1 MLSTKIIQCFSHF
14 ICLGDMKV
22 MVYVSG
28 FAFSSQSHGLSFSP
42 LYYSH
47 RSCCDFLNPKLDF
60 HIVTGLVRN
69 EDITKRQ
76 TIETIESK
84 TMEFP
89 RNLMLEKESAP
100 GRRKTC
106 IPTKR
111 FHTILTTYQTTLQD
125 ETKA

>member
-1 MLSTKIIQCFSHF
+1 M
-14 ICLGDMKV
+14 
-22 MVYVSG
+22 
-28 FAFSSQSHGLSFSP
+28 
-42 LYYSH
+42 
-47 RSCCDFLNPKLDF
+47 LDF

-69 EDITKRQ
+69 EDIIKRQ

-89 RNLMLEKESAP
+89 RNLMLERESAP
-100 GRRKTC
+100 GRRETF

-125 ETKA
+125 ETEAQTKAG